1 MGNYKF
7 CPNCGSPNVGKPFC
21 PNCGEKYPEAKKPEE
36 KPVESENTQSTPKF
50 FAHTKKQNPE
60 AKIPASSG
68 DDVYENIELGNGI
81 KVKKRPD
88 YNFEEIESDD
98 EPAVNDDEQI
108 EEDASMHTKHNAA
121 PVIGKELAAEDEKE
135 EKKPF
140 WTKKEDKADSFYKA
154 KEVVYQERDK
164 YDADGVYD
172 PNYDKYYDDVLPEV
186 INEINKF
193 PKEAVV
199 KIAFGIMALVGA
211 ILYCVYVM

>member
-1 MGNYKF
+1 MESYKF

-21 PNCGEKYPEAKKPEE
+21 PNCGERYPEAKEVKEKEPE
-36 KPVESENTQSTPKF
+36 KSQDTPKF
-50 FAHTKKQNPE
+50 FAYTKKHNAE
-60 AKIPASSG
+60 TKAPAANNE
-68 DDVYENIELGNGI
+68 DYEDIELSNGI

-98 EPAVNDDEQI
+98 EPAVDEGHI
-108 EEDASMHTKHNAA
+108 EEDSSMHTKHNAA
-121 PVIGKELAAEDEKE
+121 PVISKELAAEDEKE

-140 WTKKEDKADSFYKA
+140 WAKSEHKEDTFYKS
-154 KEVVYQERDK
+154 KDVVYQEKDK
-164 YDADGVYD
+164 YDANGVYD
-172 PNYDKYYDDVLPEV
+172 PNYDKYYDDVLPDV

-199 KIAFGIMALVGA
+199 KIAFGIIALVGA